1 MFIRE
6 YGSGRAVLMLHG
18 APSAPTDFDP
28 VVLRLLTT
36 RRVLLPDMPGY
47 GKSPYEPNLS
57 IPRSVELIDQELISR
72 GIEEVSV
79 IGFSMGAWRALLL
92 ALDGKTRVNAIVTLG
107 GVAGFDAEQAAMM
120 KGFANVLRGTDSL
133 RQPFLEET
141 MTTRMLSPD
150 SARTNP
156 AAVAAATG
164 WLDWPNPESLADE
177 LDSMA
182 VTPPCYDRLSTL
194 RIPVLARVGALDVAT
209 PVALS
214 QRIVDAIPGA
224 RLEIVEGKGHALLL
238 EDIDATIDS
247 VVTFLLGV

>member
-92 ALDGKTRVNAIVTLG
+92 ALDGKTRVDE
-107 GVAGFDAEQAAMM
+107 GVCERIA
-120 KGFANVLRGTDSL
+120 
-133 RQPFLEET
+133 
-141 MTTRMLSPD
+141 
-150 SARTNP
+150 
-156 AAVAAATG
+156 
-164 WLDWPNPESLADE
+164 WH
-177 LDSMA
+177 
-182 VTPPCYDRLSTL
+182 RLSAPTVP
-194 RIPVLARVGALDVAT
+194 RGNYDHSDAFAR
-209 PVALS
+209 
-214 QRIVDAIPGA
+214 
-224 RLEIVEGKGHALLL
+224 
-238 EDIDATIDS
+238 
-247 VVTFLLGV
+247 